1 MKILHVSDLH
11 TRYSRQDEYR
21 SVFSNF
27 YTEAEKV
34 KPDLIVITG
43 DLTNTKANM
52 FPEQVDLTSEFLRN
66 VASISKVLVIP
77 GNHDGLVRNKSR
89 MDALTPDRKSTV

>member
-1 MKILHVSDLH
+1 MYLIYTQGTQDKMNIEVYFLIFIQ
-11 TRYSRQDEYR
+11 RQK
-21 SVFSNF
+21 
-27 YTEAEKV
+27 KV

-66 VASISKVLVIP
+66 VAIYQKC
-77 GNHDGLVRNKSR
+77 
-89 MDALTPDRKSTV
+89 